1 MVPATGSVTM
11 ISMVLFCL
19 AGPGTFRFEG
29 RVFGRF
35 GGVSVPRSLRTL
47 EIRALSSYFSECTR
61 GMLCAG

>member
-1 MVPATGSVTM
+1 MVLVTGSVTM

-35 GGVSVPRSLRTL
+35 GGVFGPAFSAYA
-47 EIRALSSYFSECTR
+47 EIRALC
-61 GMLCAG
+61 